1 VKRSD
6 PGARNAPPASEHVQ
20 EIRTEGG
27 RMNAQA
33 ASSLETFKEVNAG
46 PIIMLG
52 APGAG
57 KGTQSKTIVER
68 YGIPQ
73 ISTGDLLRDNVAHG
87 TELGKKA
94 KAIMDRG
101 DLVPD
106 PLMFEMMTVRLKGE
120 DCQRGFILDGFPR
133 TVAQAVWLD
142 NLLKDKFFD
151 KVCSTPPIVV
161 SIQVDYNGLL
171 KRLTGRRSCPTC
183 GRIYNVHFQPPKVS
197 GVCDADGSS
206 LELRRDDTEE
216 VIKERLH
223 AYEAMTLP
231 VKVYYRPSGRLVE
244 VNGDRPPDQVA
255 QDVLR
260 AVDRNGNRP

>member
-1 VKRSD
+1 
-6 PGARNAPPASEHVQ
+6 
-20 EIRTEGG
+20 
-27 RMNAQA
+27 MNAQA
-33 ASSLETFKEVNAG
+33 ASSLDTFTSVNAG
-46 PIIMLG
+46 PIIMMG

-57 KGTQSKTIVER
+57 KGTQSKAIVER

-73 ISTGDLLRDNVAHG
+73 ISTGDLLRDNVVRG
-87 TELGKKA
+87 TELGQKA

-120 DCQRGFILDGFPR
+120 DCCRGFILDGFPR
-133 TVAQAVWLD
+133 TVAQAQWLD

-151 KVCSTPPIVV
+151 KVCSIPPVVV
-161 SIQVDYNGLL
+161 SISVDYNGLL
-171 KRLTGRRSCPTC
+171 QRLTGRRSCPTC

-197 GVCDADGSS
+197 GVCDADGSA
-206 LELRRDDTEE
+206 LQLRRDDTEE

-231 VKVYYRPSGRLVE
+231 VKEYFRAAGRLVE
-244 VNGDRPPDQVA
+244 IDGDRPVDQVTR
-255 QDVLR
+255 DVLR
-260 AVDRNGNRP
+260 AIDRHGNRL

>member
-1 VKRSD
+1 M
-6 PGARNAPPASEHVQ
+6 
-20 EIRTEGG
+20 T
-27 RMNAQA
+27 AQA
-33 ASSLETFKEVNAG
+33 ASSLEAYKSVNAG

-57 KGTQSKTIVER
+57 KGTQSKMVVER

-73 ISTGDLLRDNVAHG
+73 ISTGDLLRENVAHG
-87 TELGKKA
+87 TELGRQA

-120 DCQRGFILDGFPR
+120 DCCRGFILDGFPR
-133 TVAQAVWLD
+133 TVAQAEWLD
-142 NLLKDKFFD
+142 NLLKDKFFE

-197 GVCDADGSS
+197 GVCDADGSA
-206 LELRRDDTEE
+206 LEIRRDDTEE
-216 VIKERLH
+216 VIRERLL
-223 AYEAMTLP
+223 AYDSKTKP
-231 VKVYYRPSGRLVE
+231 VKNYYRPSGRLVE
-244 VNGDRPPDQVA
+244 VNGDRSPEEVTR
-255 QDVLR
+255 DVLK
-260 AVDRNGNRP
+260 AVDR

>member
-1 VKRSD
+1 
-6 PGARNAPPASEHVQ
+6 
-20 EIRTEGG
+20 
-27 RMNAQA
+27 MNAQA
-33 ASSLETFKEVNAG
+33 ASSLETFKSVNAG

-57 KGTQSKTIVER
+57 KGTQSKAIVER
-68 YGIPQ
+68 FGIPQ

-87 TELGKKA
+87 TDLGQKA
-94 KAIMDRG
+94 KTIMDRG

-106 PLMFEMMTVRLKGE
+106 FLMFEMMTVRLKGE
-120 DCQRGFILDGFPR
+120 DCRRGFILDGFPR
-133 TVAQAVWLD
+133 TVAQAEWLD
-142 NLLKDKFFD
+142 NLLIDKFFD
-151 KVCSTPPIVV
+151 NVCSIPPIVV
-161 SIQVDYNGLL
+161 SIAVDYNGLL
-171 KRLTGRRSCPTC
+171 QRLTGRRSCPTC

-197 GVCDADGSS
+197 GICDADGSA
-206 LELRRDDTEE
+206 LQIRRDDTEE

-231 VKVYYRPSGRLVE
+231 VKDYYRPSGRLVE

>member
-1 VKRSD
+1 M
-6 PGARNAPPASEHVQ
+6 
-20 EIRTEGG
+20 T
-27 RMNAQA
+27 AQA
-33 ASSLETFKEVNAG
+33 ASSLEAYKSVNAG

-57 KGTQSKTIVER
+57 KGTQSKMVVER

-73 ISTGDLLRDNVAHG
+73 ISTGDLLRENVAHG
-87 TELGKKA
+87 TELGRQA

-120 DCQRGFILDGFPR
+120 DCCRGFILDGFPR
-133 TVAQAVWLD
+133 TTAQAEWLD

-161 SIQVDYNGLL
+161 SIEVDYNGLV

-197 GVCDADGSS
+197 GVCDADSS
-206 LELRRDDTEE
+206 ALQQLRDDTEE

-231 VKVYYRPSGRLVE
+231 VKEYYRKAGRLVE
-244 VNGDRPPDQVA
+244 VNGDRSVDEVT

-260 AVDRNGNRP
+260 AVDRNGNRL